1 MCFCVVSLIFSVLGI
16 HWASWICGII
26 VFIKLETFQPLF
38 PPIYFFLLLP
48 ALRCFFFFNSS
59 YTCDSPLKVVLQLTD
74 DTFTFFTVFTHCFTI
89 LLLYIRVH
97 QSFLLKY
104 FLCFQSK
111 QACFMSD
118 IVLFISRSSIYFL
131 YHSCLSI

>member
-1 MCFCVVSLIFSVLGI
+1 MLLCCFPHIFCTWNSLSFLDLWNYSFHQTGNISAIISSNLFFSS
-16 HWASWICGII
+16 ASCPE
-26 VFIKLETFQPLF
+26 VF
-38 PPIYFFLLLP
+38 
-48 ALRCFFFFNSS
+48 FFFFNSS